1 MDGGKREFIGRQLGE
16 DSDLPQNPKND
27 LRRVGRRLSKVRRS
41 RALDTSQRSS
51 MEIAPSGQG
60 QMEQRIQALRPMGD
74 KGVWAAMHTHFA
86 DDPDMESIMIDGTIV
101 RAHACAAGA
110 PQKCL
115 PNPTDQALGR
125 SKGGFT
131 TKIHVMVDALGNPLD
146 FILTG
151 GQAADVTQAY
161 VFVEDVWANYALM
174 DKAYDADKLIEQL
187 ENKGIIPVIPPKSN
201 RKVLREYDKH
211 IYKERNLVE
220 CFIGKL
226 KHFRRV
232 FSRFDKWAKNYMH
245 FIRFAAALIWLR

>member
-1 MDGGKREFIGRQLGE
+1 MGNANLSDDNWGKILIFLKTQKTIYVGSE
-16 DSDLPQNPKND
+16 DACRKFVEAVLWILRSGAQWRLLPPDRGKWNSVYK
-27 LRRVGRRLSKVRRS
+27 RFVRW
-41 RALDTSQRSS
+41 
-51 MEIAPSGQG
+51 
-60 QMEQRIQALRPMGD
+60 GD

-110 PQKCL
+110 PQKGL
-115 PNPTDQALGR
+115 PIATDQALGR

-187 ENKGIIPVIPPKSN
+187 ENKGILPVIPPKSN

-211 IYKERNLVE
+211 IYKERNLIE